1 MNWHLLFEILLAL
14 VALSV
19 LPKLFCLR
27 AKAHGRWPG
36 WPFVGIALV
45 GVAFAALATV

>member
-1 MNWHLLFEILLAL
+1 MNWHLLFEILLFLA
-14 VALSV
+14 AIAV
-19 LPKLFCLR
+19 LPKLFYLR
-27 AKAHGRWPG
+27 VKAQGRWPG